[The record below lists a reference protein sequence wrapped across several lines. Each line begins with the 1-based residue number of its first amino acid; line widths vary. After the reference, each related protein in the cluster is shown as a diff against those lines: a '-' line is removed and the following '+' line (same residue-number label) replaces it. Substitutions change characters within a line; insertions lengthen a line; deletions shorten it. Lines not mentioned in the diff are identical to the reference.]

1 MNKQPTALMLSL
13 IGLLLAVIGL
23 THLQKFWKPVLVAA
37 LVAGVIFWWVI
48 YFNLLAQS
56 LW

>member
-23 THLQKFWKPVLVAA
+23 AHLQKFWKPVLVAA
-37 LVAGVIFWWVI
+37 VVAGAILWWVV

>member
-23 THLQKFWKPVLVAA
+23 TQLQKFWKPVLIAA
-37 LVAGVIFWWVI
+37 VVVGVIFWWII

>member
-1 MNKQPTALMLSL
+1 
-13 IGLLLAVIGL
+13 LLLAVIGL
-23 THLQKFWKPVLVAA
+23 AHLQKFWKPVLVAA
-37 LVAGVIFWWVI
+37 VVAGAILWWVI